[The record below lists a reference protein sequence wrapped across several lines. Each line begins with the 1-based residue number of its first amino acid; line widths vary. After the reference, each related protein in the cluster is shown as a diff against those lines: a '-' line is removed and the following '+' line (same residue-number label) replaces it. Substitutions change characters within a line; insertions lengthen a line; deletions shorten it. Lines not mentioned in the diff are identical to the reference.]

1 MSLPLECILP
11 RSEINNGSLFEEF
24 SRLLSSPL
32 LSFGRKSKTGKN
44 CNRDGEKT
52 HEFTRA
58 ARAKRNGGYLQ
69 REEHRAKLVKPTQTG
84 CRFN

>member
-32 LSFGRKSKTGKN
+32 LRQKVENGQKLQPRRGKN
-44 CNRDGEKT
+44 T
-52 HEFTRA
+52 
-58 ARAKRNGGYLQ
+58 
-69 REEHRAKLVKPTQTG
+69 
-84 CRFN
+84 